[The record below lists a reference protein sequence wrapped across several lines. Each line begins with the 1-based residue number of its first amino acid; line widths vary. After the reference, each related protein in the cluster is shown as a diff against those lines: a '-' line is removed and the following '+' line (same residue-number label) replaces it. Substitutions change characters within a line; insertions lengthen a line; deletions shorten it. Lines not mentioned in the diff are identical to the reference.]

1 MYPLGC
7 FQLPHPTADLGFC
20 RDYLHYPSV
29 FLNDTR
35 IAPGATLP
43 AEFIRAVEAVEST
56 AVHNEQF
63 RDRLSFFAP
72 GCHRAY
78 VKYMCQQYIPGCYV
92 DAGKQLSSLAIKSNI
107 V

>member
-1 MYPLGC
+1 MPE
-7 FQLPHPTADLGFC
+7 PTRDLGFC
-20 RDYLHYPSV
+20 KDYIHYPSV
-29 FLNDTR
+29 FLNDTT

-43 AEFIRAVEAVEST
+43 AEFLRAVEAVEST

-92 DAGKQLSSLAIKSNI
+92 DKGTICLSLRI
-107 V
+107 